1 MNHRRRKVRNPDT
14 LVSLAW
20 AAGSAAVAGTVG
32 YLILREYFTNRVL
45 AQCAQ
50 SLRQANPAA
59 SVAEHRSKI
68 RSLL

>member
-1 MNHRRRKVRNPDT
+1 MKHRKARNPDII
-14 LVSLAW
+14 VSLAW
-20 AAGSAAVAGTVG
+20 AAGSAAVAGTVS

-50 SLRQANPAA
+50 SLRQTNPAA
-59 SVAEHRSKI
+59 SVSEHRSKI